1 MTYSHMTG
9 RISQGSEIS
18 PARIGCIW
26 HGDNYIGGLLHKGVI
41 KQLALHMRMVSLPVE
56 LAGIIVAIHV
66 FQPADSTAPH
76 SHMCANNAVLSMSIA
91 IAIAKHFIQCTS
103 FVAICTPSLS
113 FTLHTLRLSQHAS
126 DSQPR
131 HSYQAASA
139 NGVYCQPQVLP
150 LHVSD
155 PDRAS
160 AGKDKFVL

>member
-91 IAIAKHFIQCTS
+91 IAIAKHCVESTCFK
-103 FVAICTPSLS
+103 AHM
-113 FTLHTLRLSQHAS
+113 FTQLIFH
-126 DSQPR
+126 SQPI
-131 HSYQAASA
+131 
-139 NGVYCQPQVLP
+139 QV
-150 LHVSD
+150 
-155 PDRAS
+155 
-160 AGKDKFVL
+160 